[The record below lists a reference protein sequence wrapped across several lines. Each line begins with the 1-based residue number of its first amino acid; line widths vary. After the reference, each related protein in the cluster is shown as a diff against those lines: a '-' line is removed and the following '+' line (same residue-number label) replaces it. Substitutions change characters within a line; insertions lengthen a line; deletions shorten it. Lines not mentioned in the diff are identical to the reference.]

1 MITKTVIGFPNRE
14 TADAFADGV
23 SYVNDGAIK
32 NITVVKPKNNETT
45 WSVQFKDDGS
55 IDKKI
60 TYDRGNM

>member
-1 MITKTVIGFPNRE
+1 VLSTGIGGYAAVRLRRYLHSLM
-14 TADAFADGV
+14 AFA
-23 SYVNDGAIK
+23 GAIS

-55 IDKKI
+55 IDKRI